1 MIISLSPDPPLGSFW
16 TLRSNLLGSDLL
28 APAADDDDKTLEGEL
43 EDSDEDQDIFLHKD
57 SKEVLGGGL
66 HFAASAA
73 KIDII
78 SETKI

>member
-16 TLRSNLLGSDLL
+16 ILRSNLLGSDLL
-28 APAADDDDKTLEGEL
+28 EPAADDDKTLEGEL
-43 EDSDEDQDIFLHKD
+43 EDSVEDQDIFLHKD

-66 HFAASAA
+66 HFEASAA

-78 SETKI
+78 SEIKI

>member
-1 MIISLSPDPPLGSFW
+1 MIISLSPDPPLGSFL

-28 APAADDDDKTLEGEL
+28 EPAADDDKTLEGEL
-43 EDSDEDQDIFLHKD
+43 EDSVEDQDIFLHKD
-57 SKEVLGGGL
+57 SNEVLGGGL

-78 SETKI
+78 SETKR